1 MVHRS
6 SVAGHLSKT
15 LNALA
20 LIPPKSTCIHNLC
33 NGPKVDISSSDGV
46 FGVKEQCVLDW
57 LVTHTQH
64 TEHCHTH
71 TALSY
76 THTQHTHSTPHT
88 HIHKQVS
95 YEGLERR
102 AEQEQGRNVMSK
114 SNASF
119 PQTWSNSSHQVTQVP
134 GDLFK
139 DKILGSLGWP

>member
-1 MVHRS
+1 VSASPEECGLRPTCCPQGWVPHLLGS
-6 SVAGHLSKT
+6 SIQWVEE
-15 LNALA
+15 
-20 LIPPKSTCIHNLC
+20 
-33 NGPKVDISSSDGV
+33 VSSDVDGV
-46 FGVKEQCVLDW
+46 PRDSHHPTGSWRKRSEDLVLCAPP
-57 LVTHTQH
+57 TPQPPPHT
-64 TEHCHTH
+64 
-71 TALSY
+71 
-76 THTQHTHSTPHT
+76 HT